1 MTRIVI
7 VAAIAIISAGCS
19 SHSPSQASLQVPLR
33 VMSFNVRTS
42 GATADGINA
51 WPNRKE
57 LCLSTIRAF
66 APDLLGTQEV
76 MADQHAALASLPD
89 MQIVGVP
96 REDGISK
103 GEWSALLFRSSRF
116 ELLSSGTFW
125 LSETPEVAGSKSW
138 DTSLTRICTWARLR
152 ERSTGR
158 EILCANTHFDHR
170 GVLARENSAKLLAA
184 RLPQLTDGA
193 PIILIGDFNSTD
205 TTPAYQA
212 LTKADA
218 SPAPQTSTKTGAS
231 PALFADSYREIHPQ
245 ASPDE
250 ATFHAFTGK
259 TAGSRIDFIFH
270 TSQLQAVD
278 AQILRTPATNGVFP
292 SDHYPVT
299 AMLRWR

>member
-1 MTRIVI
+1 MTMILI
-7 VAAIAIISAGCS
+7 ITAIAFISAGCS
-19 SHSPSQASLQVPLR
+19 SHVASHASTPAPLR
-33 VMSFNVRTS
+33 IMSFNVRTS
-42 GATADGINA
+42 GASNDGVNI

-103 GEWSALLFRSSRF
+103 GEWSALLFRASRF
-116 ELLSSGTFW
+116 ELLASGTFW

-170 GVLARENSAKLLAA
+170 GTIARENSAKLLVA
-184 RLPQLTDGA
+184 RLPQLSPGL
-193 PIILIGDFNSTD
+193 PIILIGDLNSTD
-205 TTPAYQA
+205 TTPAYQI
-212 LTKADA
+212 LTKAGT
-218 SPAPQTSTKTGAS
+218 SPAPFT
-231 PALFADSYREIHPQ
+231 DSYREIHPQ
-245 ASPDE
+245 PSPDE

-259 TAGSRIDFIFH
+259 TAGSRIDFILH
-270 TSQLQAVD
+270 TAQLQAAD
-278 AQILRTPATNGVFP
+278 AQILRTPAKDGVYP
-292 SDHYPVT
+292 SDHYPIT
-299 AMLRWR
+299 AILRW